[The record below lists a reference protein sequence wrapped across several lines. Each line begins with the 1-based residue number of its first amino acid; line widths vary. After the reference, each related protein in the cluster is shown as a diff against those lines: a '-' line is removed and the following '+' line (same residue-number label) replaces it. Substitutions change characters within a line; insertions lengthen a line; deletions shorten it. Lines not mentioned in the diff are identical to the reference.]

1 MENKKWILICIIGG
15 ILMII
20 SSVIGSITFFE
31 TLFSLIEADVGEDVA
46 KIISLVIQILGY
58 IAMGGGISVIIGAL
72 IVAMDHYRL
81 GKFLISLGAGMGL
94 ISLIIVFLTGIF
106 EGSIVEDVEG
116 IISEI
121 IHGSYGFLGI
131 VLTIIARIKLK
142 KD

>member
-1 MENKKWILICIIGG
+1 
-15 ILMII
+15 
-20 SSVIGSITFFE
+20 
-31 TLFSLIEADVGEDVA
+31 
-46 KIISLVIQILGY
+46 
-58 IAMGGGISVIIGAL
+58 
-72 IVAMDHYRL
+72 
-81 GKFLISLGAGMGL
+81 MGL

-121 IHGSYGFLGI
+121 THGSYGFLGI